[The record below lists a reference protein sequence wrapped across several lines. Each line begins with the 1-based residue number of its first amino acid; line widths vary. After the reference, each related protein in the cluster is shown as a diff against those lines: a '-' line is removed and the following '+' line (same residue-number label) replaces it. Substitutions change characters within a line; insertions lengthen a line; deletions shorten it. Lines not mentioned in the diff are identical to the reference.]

1 MPISDAHKNRLL
13 YVGLP
18 ALLVLLVIV
27 LRSLFFTT
35 YRMKGEAMHPLIR
48 SGKILYVSLQA
59 QPTPGKLLLLRSRL
73 SSAESKQ
80 TYVARLI
87 ACPGDTLRV
96 ANSQVWI
103 NGSLQPMP
111 SYWSSTD
118 AYELVL
124 PRAQTIYPLTALS
137 LVSYRKAI
145 AEELAST
152 QDRAADLSPSD
163 EELHPRPAFEA
174 GKLYID
180 GKEQKSFRFQRDYY
194 WVLCDNQLA
203 GPDSRHFGIIPAD
216 KILGS
221 ILGY

>member
-1 MPISDAHKNRLL
+1 MPISDAHKSRFL

-27 LRSLFFTT
+27 IRSLFFTT
-35 YRMKGEAMHPLIR
+35 YRMKGESMQPLIR
-48 SGKILYVSLQA
+48 SGKILYVKILSR
-59 QPTPGKLLLLRSRL
+59 PKHGNLLLLRSSL
-73 SSAESKQ
+73 SGADSEQ

-96 ANSQVWI
+96 EQSQVWV
-103 NGSLQPMP
+103 NGKLQAMP
-111 SYWSSTD
+111 SYWSSAD

-124 PRAQTIYPLTALS
+124 PRANTKYPLTAVS

-145 AEELAST
+145 AEEYSRVPHKQA
-152 QDRAADLSPSD
+152 DAAGTSD
-163 EELHPRPAFEA
+163 SLHTRYSFEA

-180 GKEQKSFRFQRDYY
+180 GNEQTSFRFARDYY
-194 WVLCDNQLA
+194 WVLCDNQA
-203 GPDSRHFGIIPAD
+203 SGPDSRHFGIIAAEE
-216 KILGS
+216 ILGT